1 MEAKGDMDREPE
13 KHSGCGN
20 LEHMSSHY
28 ELHWEYQ
35 GQSTITECETVL
47 CTTDKYTTAS
57 HYNSELAAKL
67 LERNE

>member
-1 MEAKGDMDREPE
+1 MEAKGDIDREPR
-13 KHSGCGN
+13 KHSGRGS
-20 LEHMSSHY
+20 LEHIGSHY
-28 ELHWEYQ
+28 VLHWEYQ
-35 GQSTITECETVL
+35 WQSTITECETVL